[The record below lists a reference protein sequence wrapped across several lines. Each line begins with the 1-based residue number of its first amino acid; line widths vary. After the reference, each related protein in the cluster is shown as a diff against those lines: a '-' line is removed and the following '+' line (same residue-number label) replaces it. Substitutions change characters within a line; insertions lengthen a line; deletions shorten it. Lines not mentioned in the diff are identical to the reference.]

1 MSARPRC
8 QCSAF
13 GHLTLHPNHPQP
25 KLAQQQFSNF
35 RNASTRLVE
44 VFAPAPAAMFAKAER
59 WRKPLPSGPGPGAYE
74 APYGAGFTFGRRWT
88 RDTCPGRQRHQ
99 RHQRQRRVAAPAALP
114 GPTLLT
120 ARSATP
126 YAETVLGKGGLAQ
139 VILGHFDGHKVA
151 VKVVNE
157 KEKNRELRK
166 EFDIL
171 QIVAGHANVVQVID
185 FDETGA
191 RSAMLLEMLGPSLR
205 YMISIP
211 GPVAPFAVQDVAV
224 TLLSALKHIHSF
236 CIAHCDISARNL
248 CSRPGLGWKMVLIDF
263 DSAQIHQSLEE
274 LSQGQ
279 INFEHFR
286 AQDLSSL

>member
-99 RHQRQRRVAAPAALP
+99 RQRRVAAPAALP

-126 YAETVLGKGGLAQ
+126 YVETVIGKGGLAQ
-139 VILGHFDGHKVA
+139 VILRQFDGRKVA

-157 KEKNRELRK
+157 KENNAELRK

-171 QIVAGHANVVQVID
+171 QIVAGHPHVVKAIKLDV
-185 FDETGA
+185 TA
-191 RSAMLLEMLGPSLR
+191 RSAMIGSWRFLHQFHQAPHAGGTITAPHDQHPGPS
-205 YMISIP
+205 
-211 GPVAPFAVQDVAV
+211 GPVCGAGCGRDPAERPE
-224 TLLSALKHIHSF
+224 
-236 CIAHCDISARNL
+236 AHT
-248 CSRPGLGWKMVLIDF
+248 
-263 DSAQIHQSLEE
+263 
-274 LSQGQ
+274 
-279 INFEHFR
+279 
-286 AQDLSSL
+286 

>member
-1 MSARPRC
+1 
-8 QCSAF
+8 
-13 GHLTLHPNHPQP
+13 
-25 KLAQQQFSNF
+25 
-35 RNASTRLVE
+35 
-44 VFAPAPAAMFAKAER
+44 MFAKAER
-59 WRKPLPSGPGPGAYE
+59 WRKPQPVGPGPGAYE

-99 RHQRQRRVAAPAALP
+99 SQRRVAAPAALP
-114 GPTLLT
+114 GPTLLM

-126 YAETVLGKGGLAQ
+126 HVETVLGKGGLAQ
-139 VILGHFDGHKVA
+139 VILGHFDGRKVA

-157 KEKNRELRK
+157 KEKNEELRK

-274 LSQGQ
+274 LSEGQ

-286 AQDLSSL
+286 VWQDISRINHFKVFEVIDP